1 MKINNEITLRP
12 RFSIQVK
19 GTRATVLEKFQ
30 NQKQRQ
36 NEYRISCVDSHIFIS
51 LPKEKQHFWSPQLH
65 LEIFDNQPQTEIRGF
80 FGPNPTVWTMF
91 IFFHVVVAVLFMVD
105 LIWLYSD
112 YQLKN
117 PVGFQIGIA
126 LGLIGIWILL
136 YIAGRI
142 GKRKGKPDMKNLYE
156 FMEKTIL

>member
-19 GTRATVLEKFQ
+19 ETPATVLEKFQ

-117 PVGFQIGIA
+117 PFGFQIGIA